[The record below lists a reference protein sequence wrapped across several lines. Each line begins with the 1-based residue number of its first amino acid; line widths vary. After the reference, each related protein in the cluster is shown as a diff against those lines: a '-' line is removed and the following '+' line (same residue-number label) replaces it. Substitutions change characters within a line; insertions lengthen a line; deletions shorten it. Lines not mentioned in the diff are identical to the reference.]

1 MWKLQKECCKDKI
14 EKQTSGI
21 VYSQDSMKKAD
32 WYKFTNTKNRKIK
45 FIYAGGVTSGSIN
58 VSIYNSAGKK
68 MGAYYLMPTKDAS
81 VTYKLKNVNKSQTIP
96 KGTYYI
102 KVTKSRKETAD
113 VYDLKFY

>member
-68 MGAYYLMPTKDAS
+68 MGAYVLSHANQGRFCYI
-81 VTYKLKNVNKSQTIP
+81 QT
-96 KGTYYI
+96 
-102 KVTKSRKETAD
+102 
-113 VYDLKFY
+113 